1 MSGNAKFRWFLL
13 APIVIAIFFVA
24 NFSEG
29 QSLFDEKMLQ
39 DENFRKDV
47 KEAIEADQ
55 AEGLL
60 RRLLPLEAYT
70 HHD

>member
-1 MSGNAKFRWFLL
+1 MFGNVKFRQFFL
-13 APIVIAIFFVA
+13 APIVLALLVVA

-47 KEAIEADQ
+47 KEAMEADQ
-55 AEGLL
+55 AGGLL
-60 RRLLPLEAYT
+60 GKLLPLEGYYT
-70 HHD
+70 S

>member
-47 KEAIEADQ
+47 KEAMEADQ
-55 AEGLL
+55 AGGLL
-60 RRLLPLEAYT
+60 GKLLPLEGYYT
-70 HHD
+70 S

>member
-47 KEAIEADQ
+47 KEAMGADQ
-55 AEGLL
+55 AGGLL
-60 RRLLPLEAYT
+60 GKLLPLEGYYT
-70 HHD
+70 S

>member
-1 MSGNAKFRWFLL
+1 QFFL
-13 APIVIAIFFVA
+13 APIVLALLVVA

-47 KEAIEADQ
+47 KEAMEADQ
-55 AEGLL
+55 AGGLL
-60 RRLLPLEAYT
+60 GKLLPLEGYYT
-70 HHD
+70 S